1 MERASR
7 GVGVG
12 VGMDVGVDV
21 SEGIGDSEQQIRDG
35 HLVAGFVAQQ
45 RNAEREGAASLNQQF
60 VESRFHRRYRARD
73 EYRQCLGTCS
83 QPFPHL

>member
-21 SEGIGDSEQQIRDG
+21 SEDGGDGGVYE
-35 HLVAGFVAQQ
+35 FVVGNQ
-45 RNAEREGAASLNQQF
+45 AAYSSSQN
-60 VESRFHRRYRARD
+60 ES
-73 EYRQCLGTCS
+73 
-83 QPFPHL
+83 